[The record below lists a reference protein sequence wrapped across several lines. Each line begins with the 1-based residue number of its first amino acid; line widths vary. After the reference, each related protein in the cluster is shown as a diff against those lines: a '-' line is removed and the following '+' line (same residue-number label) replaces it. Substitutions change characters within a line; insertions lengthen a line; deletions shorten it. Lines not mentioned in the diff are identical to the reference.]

1 MTKNKRE
8 RKPKQE
14 YQRLR
19 NEVKLHLD
27 DGDFAVL
34 MSKVQRSGLSRNQYC
49 TEVLRGSTVKAALTD
64 EEKHQVRVLQGIANN
79 LNQLTREAHAF
90 GMPKV
95 VGKISPRTEVRDSAS
110 HQRAGRLRNS

>member
-1 MTKNKRE
+1 MKATKSKRG

-14 YQRLR
+14 YQLLR

-95 VGKISPRTEVRDSAS
+95 VGKIE
-110 HQRAGRLRNS
+110 RLMDETVTLLAKFSRG